1 MKSLRPFAVPLLA
14 IVAIFSAHAAPAPAA
29 TPSSAVATA
38 SAPTDPRRPGVI
50 NSAQSLD
57 RVESDGARLASMQK
71 RIAILEGEK
80 RIAELEKAIRDANG
94 TSAAPGLPLGLPSS
108 LGGPLN
114 ANRPPA
120 PQLTDSGNGF
130 VEVKGID
137 SYNGKFSATLSGS
150 GRVDDVHVGDTFA
163 GWRVA
168 RITVADVTLT
178 RNRAGRIETRVVRY

>member
-1 MKSLRPFAVPLLA
+1 MKSVRDFAVPLLA
-14 IVAIFSAHAAPAPAA
+14 VVATLSAHAAPTPAA
-29 TPSSAVATA
+29 APSSAAAA
-38 SAPTDPRRPGVI
+38 SAPTDALSTGPI
-50 NSAQSLD
+50 KSAQSQD
-57 RVESDGARLASMQK
+57 RFESDGARLASMQK

-94 TSAAPGLPLGLPSS
+94 TPGAGGLSPGLPAGVT
-108 LGGPLN
+108 GPLN
-114 ANRPPA
+114 VGHLPVI
-120 PQLTDSGNGF
+120 QSSDSGSGF

-137 SYNGKFSATLSGS
+137 SYNGKFSATLSAA

-178 RNRAGRIETRVVRY
+178 RNRAGRTETRVVRY